1 MKIFKHI
8 IAAAATIALL
18 SSCSILKSVATNAMK
33 AGSNTGSAITALA
46 EELTQFKNIDLGSIT
61 NIINLGQI
69 LTGAKSVA
77 GASTSF
83 VENFT
88 NGLISGAKGKITNS
102 NAGNVINGLT
112 ALTKMDTSALKS
124 AAIKAAMTG
133 VVNKVSTNDPGVSDT
148 MNQVTSILGMLR

>member
-8 IAAAATIALL
+8 IAAAAAIALL

-61 NIINLGQI
+61 NIINLGQV

>member
-1 MKIFKHI
+1 M
-8 IAAAATIALL
+8 
-18 SSCSILKSVATNAMK
+18 
-33 AGSNTGSAITALA
+33 
-46 EELTQFKNIDLGSIT
+46 
-61 NIINLGQI
+61 
-69 LTGAKSVA
+69 
-77 GASTSF
+77 
-83 VENFT
+83 ENFT